1 MKTYTYPSG
10 LVIRENLSEMVEQ
23 FKKTA
28 PAKMQKVVKKNA
40 FVIQAE
46 AARDAPVDTGTLKN
60 SIIAE
65 PSDNPNIYNITDG
78 VEYGVFQ
85 ELGTGRGKYRCIQ
98 GWFDTH
104 GVNASFNS
112 SKNGSA
118 RRSAAPPKKC
128 FAVTPFEVPNS

>member
-23 FKKTA
+23 FKVTA

-60 SIIAE
+60 SISAE
-65 PSDNPNIYNITDG
+65 EAKDPNKWEITDG

-85 ELGTGRGKYRCIQ
+85 ELGTSKGVTAKHFLGGAAERRADPF
-98 GWFDTH
+98 FDELKE
-104 GVNASFNS
+104 AL
-112 SKNGSA
+112 
-118 RRSAAPPKKC
+118 
-128 FAVTPFEVPNS
+128 VP